1 MEHLTVMQIL
11 DAMVKNNPNDMELGK
26 SVRAFMTQIEKAKQ
40 DSEKES
46 NKNEKDA

>member
-26 SVRAFMTQIEKAKQ
+26 AVRKFMIQIENAKIA
-40 DSEKES
+40 SEKKE
-46 NKNEKDA
+46 NKKEKDA

>member
-26 SVRAFMTQIEKAKQ
+26 AVRMFMIQIENAKIA
-40 DSEKES
+40 SEKEE
-46 NKNEKDA
+46 NKKEKDA

>member
-26 SVRAFMTQIEKAKQ
+26 AVRTFMIQIENAKK
-40 DSEKES
+40 DSKEES
-46 NKNEKDA
+46 NKTEKDA